1 MAPPM
6 NETRPRKTTSIKAK
20 ILRGPEEGKEFVFTE
35 DFCIGRDASCGL
47 RIQDPEISRIHAEVY
62 HSGGRW
68 WIRDMGSAN
77 GTYVEGGK
85 VDRFPVI
92 KPLRMTLGQD
102 GPELSLTL
110 DHGPTEVETEVKI
123 RPGAAR
129 RDLHGK
135 PIAPSVTEYAE
146 RYFGGATRE
155 DAGMRTQNIRRAFQ
169 RVQKKQ
175 KKRYHLII
183 GAAAV
188 LIVASGAFV
197 ILQHKKIERQR
208 QLTVDL
214 FYRMK
219 TQEIQLSQLK
229 DALGLTRDSEN
240 LRVVGNLE
248 KQLTGM
254 KSDYGKSLDSLGV
267 YGRRL
272 GADDKLILHI
282 ANVFGECEVNP
293 PPGFIGEVKKH
304 IKRWQSTGTL
314 AAAIRRAAANGYPR
328 LIARAMADKGLAPQF
343 FYLAFQESAFDP
355 FACGPETSFG
365 YAKGMW
371 QFIPPTAKEYGLKLG
386 PYFDSRAR
394 DPEDDRNIPEKAT
407 AAAATYIRDL
417 YKTDAQAS
425 GLLVMASYNWGATG
439 VLRLIRTMPENP
451 RERNFW
457 ALMEKHIDRVPAE
470 TYNYVFSIF
479 AAAVIGENP
488 ALFGFDFENPLAG
501 VQ

>member
-1 MAPPM
+1 MPDK
-6 NETRPRKTTSIKAK
+6 KTILRSHPKLK
-20 ILRGPEEGKEFVFTE
+20 VRILRGPDEGKELVFAE

-62 HSGGRW
+62 QSEGRW

-85 VDRFPVI
+85 IDRFPVI
-92 KPLRMTLGQD
+92 KPLRMTLGED
-102 GPELSLTL
+102 GPEISLTL
-110 DHGPTEVETEVKI
+110 DHGPGEVATEVKI

-129 RDLHGK
+129 RDLPGGAA
-135 PIAPSVTEYAE
+135 APSVTEYAE
-146 RYFGGATRE
+146 QYFGGVTRE
-155 DAGMRTQNIRRAFQ
+155 DAGIRTQNIRRAFK

-175 KKRYHLII
+175 TKKYHLII

-188 LIVASGAFV
+188 VIVFSGVFA
-197 ILQHKKIERQR
+197 ILQHKKIEKQR

-219 TQEIQLSQLK
+219 TQEIQLAQLK
-229 DALGLTRDSEN
+229 DALSQTRDAEN
-240 LRVVGNLE
+240 LRVVGDLE

-254 KSDYGKSLDSLGV
+254 KSDYGKSIDSLGV

-272 GADDKLILHI
+272 GADDRLILHI

-293 PPGFIGEVKKH
+293 PPGFVGEVKKH

-314 AAAIRRAAANGYPR
+314 AAAVRRAKAAGYDR
-328 LIARAMADKGLAPQF
+328 LIAREMTEKGLPPQF

-355 FACGPETSFG
+355 NACGPETSFG

-371 QFIPPTAKEYGLKLG
+371 QFIPPTAKEYGLRLG
-386 PYFDSRAR
+386 PNVASRAK
-394 DPEDDRNIPEKAT
+394 DPEDERNNPEKAT
-407 AAAATYIRDL
+407 AAAAAYIRDL

-425 GLLVMASYNWGATG
+425 GLLIIASYNWGATG

-457 ALMEKHIDRVPAE
+457 ALMEKHIDRIPEE

-479 AAAVIGENP
+479 SAAVIGENP
-488 ALFGFDFENPLAG
+488 ALFGFDFENPLAD
-501 VQ
+501 VH